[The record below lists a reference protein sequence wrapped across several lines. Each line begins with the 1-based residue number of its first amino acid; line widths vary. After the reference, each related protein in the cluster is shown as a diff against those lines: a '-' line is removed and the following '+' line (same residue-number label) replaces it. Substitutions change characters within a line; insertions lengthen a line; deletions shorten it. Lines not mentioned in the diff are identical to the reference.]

1 MGFAEA
7 KQAYISEEEYV
18 QGEEFSA
25 LKHEY
30 LDGQV
35 YMMAGASDKHNL
47 ICSNVNA
54 FLNIHLPDQCEVFV
68 SDMKVRIQSKLE
80 TMFYY
85 PDVMVSCAAMD
96 RAKYY
101 RAQPRLIVE
110 VLSPATERQDRG
122 EKFWQYQQIPSLQE
136 YLLLSQDAPEATLFR
151 RATGWQ
157 PEVYRDGAIRL
168 ESVGLD
174 APLDALYRRVRLNMN
189 P

>member
-35 YMMAGASDKHNL
+35 YAMAGASDKHNL

-68 SDMKVRIQSKLE
+68 SDMKVRIQSKRE

-136 YLLLSQDAPEATLFR
+136 YLLLAQDAQEATLFR

-174 APLDALYRRVRLNMN
+174 APLDALYRRVRL
-189 P
+189 